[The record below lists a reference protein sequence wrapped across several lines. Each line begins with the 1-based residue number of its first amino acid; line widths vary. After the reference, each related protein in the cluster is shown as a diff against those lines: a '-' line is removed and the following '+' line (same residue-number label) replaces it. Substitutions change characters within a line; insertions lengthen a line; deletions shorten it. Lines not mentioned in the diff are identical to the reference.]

1 MSTMN
6 QRQKIYGVTKSP
18 ATLRKHEKKLATEF
32 SKLNV
37 NEAGIMY
44 EILAEYNRLKNYGGE
59 TPSIFLSNL
68 EYMVPLLHRQSLE
81 ITKRSTKKN

>member
-18 ATLRKHEKKLATEF
+18 TIRKQEKKLATEF

-37 NEAGIMY
+37 KEAGIMY